1 MAIEISTKYRYK
13 LPLAL
18 CAVSVTL
25 RYLPFANYFGVTC
38 HLEVSHGFF
47 VQAKRGKW

>member
-18 CAVSVTL
+18 CAVTVTL
-25 RYLPFANYFGVTC
+25 RYLPFANYFEVKF
-38 HLEVSHGFF
+38 HLELS
-47 VQAKRGKW
+47 